1 MRLTDFSGTPYWMAP
16 EVINYSDTGDTHL
29 AMFLVSKLAKVESA
43 PSKSEESRDKVEID
57 SPTESNETT
66 D

>member
-1 MRLTDFSGTPYWMAP
+1 
-16 EVINYSDTGDTHL
+16 
-29 AMFLVSKLAKVESA
+29 MFLVSKLAKVESA
-43 PSKSEESRDKVEID
+43 PSKSEESQDEVEID